1 MSHNKT
7 LNIDRFERIFAY
19 VTAERMSII
28 VPVGRECMLRMEMR
42 NGRRTVLRK
51 SIQWL
56 IDSTFVSAI
65 MMLWRPVLFKNKISI
80 TYSVSRRVKVD
91 EFQNN
96 SKGT

>member
-1 MSHNKT
+1 M
-7 LNIDRFERIFAY
+7 
-19 VTAERMSII
+19 
-28 VPVGRECMLRMEMR
+28 
-42 NGRRTVLRK
+42 

-56 IDSTFVSAI
+56 IDSNFVSAI
-65 MMLWRPVLFKNKISI
+65 IMLWRPVLFKNKISI